1 MFLFLKERKKA
12 QVRGSVFALSPAR
25 QGEQQ
30 RLHLRRHRPAAPFPP
45 PPERCLCCLAFQ
57 KQDGKGAEETFR
69 DDARGVYLDCG
80 SDYVTLF
87 PKLIDL
93 NT

>member
-1 MFLFLKERKKA
+1 M
-12 QVRGSVFALSPAR
+12 LSRR
-25 QGEQQ
+25 QGRVSSSGSISGGIGP
-30 RLHLRRHRPAAPFPP
+30 RLRFRLRLNAASV
-45 PPERCLCCLAFQ
+45 CLAFQ

-69 DDARGVYLDCG
+69 GDACGVYLDCG